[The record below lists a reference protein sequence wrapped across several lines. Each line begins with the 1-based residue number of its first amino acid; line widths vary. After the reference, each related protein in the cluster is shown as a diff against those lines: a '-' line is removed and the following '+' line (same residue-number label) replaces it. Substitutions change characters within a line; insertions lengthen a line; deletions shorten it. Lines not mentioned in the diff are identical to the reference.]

1 MFSCDKKDGASDT
14 QLDIARWVLLVML
27 GKKYF
32 IPISKMSRAAV
43 KRLKTLRHPSVLTY
57 VHSVE
62 SAAAVLLATEPV
74 APLQEHLE
82 QLVDR
87 GPKRDNYLAW
97 GIFQVSSELF
107 RELVLTALI

>member
-1 MFSCDKKDGASDT
+1 MV
-14 QLDIARWVLLVML
+14 R
-27 GKKYF
+27 KKY
-32 IPISKMSRAAV
+32 IILISKMSRAAV

-62 SAAAVLLATEPV
+62 SAAAVLLATEPA

-82 QLVDR
+82 LLVDR

-97 GIFQVSSELF
+97 GIFQVGAELF
-107 RELVLTALI
+107 REISLFPNPIMYVISIHVWC

>member
-14 QLDIARWVLLVML
+14 QLDIARWVLMRKNILSQFA
-27 GKKYF
+27 K
-32 IPISKMSRAAV
+32 ISRAAV